1 MGPSATTPR
10 TGRLARLCDPKYKAA
25 NDLARH
31 ITLARKLING
41 NAKRERRI
49 LAYALGYCE
58 DLPSRGHTRLG
69 AKGTAHR
76 KPDRRQHAFTLVEL
90 LVVIAIIG
98 ILIGLLL
105 PAVQHARESARIAQ
119 CANNL
124 KQIGVALQHH
134 ESEHGTFP
142 TGGWGWGWIGDPDRG
157 TGLAQPGGWIYN
169 ILGYLEMQNLHDM
182 GMGIDPAAV
191 SPASPAKISANATRL
206 TTPVSGFLCPTRR
219 ASGLYPFTAG
229 TPANYTPSSGT
240 PSMMAAKSDY
250 AANGGDTQATPEL
263 LGIWSSPCGG
273 TASCGPSAGSATG
286 ALLTAGTLQQY
297 NIQVMQMNPTGI
309 NQNQSGPTGI
319 IAAMMM
325 TSTADIRDG
334 AAVTYL
340 AAEKY
345 LEPSEYRSGKD
356 PGDSHTLLSGDS
368 QDITRYTG
376 YISGSTFSF
385 QPPMQDRR
393 GLTNSRAF
401 GSAHVNGFNAC
412 MCDGSGHLINYA
424 IDPKVHCYY
433 GNKADN
439 CVVSPP
445 DSGG

>member
-1 MGPSATTPR
+1 MNSAHTEGCLPDFALFLITDRDLTPCAKPAKLVSGWFAPSSVDFLKQDKRHLFFGGVLLWVHQQLHPGQGDLPDCAN
-10 TGRLARLCDPKYKAA
+10 PKYKAA

-31 ITLARKLING
+31 ITLARKLIIS

-49 LAYALGYCE
+49 LAYASGYCE

-105 PAVQHARESARIAQ
+105 PAVQHARESGRIAQ

-191 SPASPAKISANATRL
+191 SPASPAKISANATAPHHPCKWLSLSDPTCLRPLSLHRRDARELHTIKRHSEHDGCQVRL
-206 TTPVSGFLCPTRR
+206 
-219 ASGLYPFTAG
+219 
-229 TPANYTPSSGT
+229 
-240 PSMMAAKSDY
+240 
-250 AANGGDTQATPEL
+250 
-263 LGIWSSPCGG
+263 CG
-273 TASCGPSAGSATG
+273 
-286 ALLTAGTLQQY
+286 
-297 NIQVMQMNPTGI
+297 
-309 NQNQSGPTGI
+309 
-319 IAAMMM
+319 
-325 TSTADIRDG
+325 
-334 AAVTYL
+334 
-340 AAEKY
+340 
-345 LEPSEYRSGKD
+345 
-356 PGDSHTLLSGDS
+356 
-368 QDITRYTG
+368 
-376 YISGSTFSF
+376 
-385 QPPMQDRR
+385 
-393 GLTNSRAF
+393 
-401 GSAHVNGFNAC
+401 
-412 MCDGSGHLINYA
+412 
-424 IDPKVHCYY
+424 
-433 GNKADN
+433 
-439 CVVSPP
+439 
-445 DSGG
+445 